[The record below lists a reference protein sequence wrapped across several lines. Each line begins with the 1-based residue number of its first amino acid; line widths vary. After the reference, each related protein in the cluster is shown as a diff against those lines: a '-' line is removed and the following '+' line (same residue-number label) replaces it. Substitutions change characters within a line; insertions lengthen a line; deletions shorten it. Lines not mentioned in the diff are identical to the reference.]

1 MRTLFLIFVML
12 NGIQSCTDS
21 TSNSDIM
28 ESNHEHTNNLINETS
43 PYLLQHAHNPVN
55 WYPWGDEALQKAKD
69 ENKLILV
76 SIGYSACHWCHVM
89 EHESFEDTA
98 VARIMN
104 ENFICIKVDREE
116 RPDVDDVYM
125 TAVQLITGSGGWPL
139 NCFALPD
146 GRPVYGGTYFPKDR
160 WVQTLNSLAKDYQ
173 NNREKWLEAAEQ
185 LTEGVRNSDLL
196 PINNEAAT
204 FVIDTVENM
213 VANWKLRF
221 DNKEGGPNRAPKFP
235 IPNNYKFLLQYGY
248 LQQDEEVLEHVKL
261 TLDKMAMGGIY
272 DQIGGGF
279 ARYSTDVDWKV
290 PHFEKMLYDNA
301 QLLSLYSE
309 AYKYYKSDLYRK
321 TAFQTVEFIER
332 ELMDKTG
339 AFYSALDA
347 DSEGEEGKYYVWT
360 EDELKTVLGTEYDLA
375 KTYYEVE
382 KKGNWEHGNNILLRN
397 KNLVEVAKKMGI
409 SAQEVKDKMDLV
421 DKTLLKV
428 REKRIHPGL
437 DDKTLTSWNA
447 LTITGLVDAYT
458 AFGEKRFL
466 DLALKNANFILQNQV
481 TKEGQL
487 LHSYKNGT
495 SKLDGFLEDYCFV
508 TQAWL
513 KLYQVTYDI
522 KWLER
527 AKDFTDYS
535 IAHFYNTE
543 RGMFYFTSNTSSELI
558 ARKME
563 LSDNVIPAS
572 NSSMANSLFVLGHY
586 FDNKAYLGMAETML
600 NNIQPHITG
609 YGSNYSNWG
618 LLYLNQTFPFYE
630 IAISGNNLVDYSNK
644 INAEY
649 IPNKMLVGSKKE
661 SPLPLMEGKYVEGET
676 YIYVCVNKACQ
687 MPVNETSLAIKQL
700 NSTLK

>member
-1 MRTLFLIFVML
+1 M
-12 NGIQSCTDS
+12 DS
-21 TSNSDIM
+21 NYKY
-28 ESNHEHTNNLINETS
+28 TNKLINETS

-55 WYPWGDEALQKAKD
+55 WYPWGEEALTKAKEED
-69 ENKLILV
+69 KLILV

-98 VARIMN
+98 VAAIMN

-146 GRPVYGGTYFPKDR
+146 GRPVYGGTYFNKDR
-160 WVQTLNSLAKDYQ
+160 WTKLLQSLAGDYAS
-173 NNREKWLEAAEQ
+173 NREKWLEAAEQ
-185 LTEGVRNSDLL
+185 LTEGVKRSDLL
-196 PINNEAAT
+196 PINSEPAKFELDSLTKMAT
-204 FVIDTVENM
+204 
-213 VANWKLRF
+213 NWKLSF

-235 IPNNYKFLLQYGY
+235 LPNNYKFLMQYGY
-248 LQQDEEVLEHVKL
+248 LNQDEAVLDHVKL

-279 ARYSTDVDWKV
+279 ARYSTDIDWKV

-309 AYKYYKSDLYRK
+309 AYKLYKSDLYK
-321 TAFQTVEFIER
+321 HTVYQTIGFIER

-347 DSEGEEGKYYVWT
+347 DSEGEEGKYYIWT
-360 EDELKTVLGTEYDLA
+360 EEELKPILGTDYELA
-375 KTYYEVE
+375 KSYYEVG
-382 KKGNWEHGNNILLRN
+382 KKGRWEHNTNILLRRKSDQEIAEKFNLSIEELGN
-397 KNLVEVAKKMGI
+397 KI
-409 SAQEVKDKMDLV
+409 STING
-421 DKTLLKV
+421 TLLKE
-428 REKRIHPGL
+428 REKRVRPGL

-447 LTITGLVDAYT
+447 LTITGLIDAYS
-458 AFGEKRFL
+458 AFGDDRFL
-466 DLALKNANFILQNQV
+466 ELALKNAKFITSTQIA
-481 TKEGQL
+481 EDGRL

-495 SKLDGFLEDYCFV
+495 SKIDGFLEDYCFV
-508 TQAWL
+508 IEAWI
-513 KLYQVTYDI
+513 KLYQASFDI
-522 KWLER
+522 KWLEQ
-527 AKDFTDYS
+527 AKDLTDV
-535 IAHFYNTE
+535 AVANFYNSE
-543 RGMFYFTSNTSSELI
+543 RGMFYFTAESSDQLV

-563 LSDNVIPAS
+563 LNDNVIPGS

-586 FDNKAYLGMAETML
+586 FDNKAYLNMAEIML
-600 NNIQPHITG
+600 NNIQPHMTG

-618 LLYLNQTFPFYE
+618 LLYLNQAFPFYE
-630 IAISGNNLVDYSNK
+630 IAISGKNLIEKSRQ
-644 INAEY
+644 INSDY
-649 IPNKMLVGSKKE
+649 IPNKMLVGDTKE
-661 SPLPLMEGKYVEGET
+661 SPLPLMEGKFVEGET

-687 MPVNETSLAIKQL
+687 LPVTDVNEAKKQI